1 VTDRRWRSP
10 KATIPWAQM
19 RAFEGELPDYV
30 SAKKDGERQHARS
43 ERGKIGTLS
52 RFF

>member
-1 VTDRRWRSP
+1 M
-10 KATIPWAQM
+10 Q
-19 RAFEGELPDYV
+19 AFEGELQDYV
-30 SAKKDGERQHARS
+30 SAKKKDGKRQHARS

>member
-1 VTDRRWRSP
+1 VERLT
-10 KATIPWAQM
+10 TISWAQM
-19 RAFEGELPDYV
+19 RGIRGELPDYV
-30 SAKKDGERQHARS
+30 SAKKDGKRQHARS